1 LEFSFASVRR
11 RFAALVHQD
20 VRASAAD
27 RVRHELF
34 IFARLATIVLVAAL
48 VPRYLA
54 AIGADP
60 LWRIG
65 ALAWLLLPLAAIVHL
80 ARTGDLVE
88 AQLISLFSL
97 ALLTCVVVVGARL
110 SPEMS
115 LGWLMLLPLEAAIAD
130 SASLLR
136 LASLLA
142 IALLL
147 LIALLRGWGGG
158 AAAPLDGL
166 GLAAVAA
173 PAAAY
178 AALHL
183 IAAARARRA
192 RRREAVGGAERYAA
206 LAGAIGDLVLRHD
219 RSGGVLAANGET
231 AALFGH
237 DAANFIGR
245 GFFNLVHVG
254 DRPAYL
260 DALDRAAR
268 GDCAAVATVRL
279 RAGATEREP
288 QFRWAELR
296 ARRLV
301 ADPDGAATMSVV
313 RDVSAA
319 KTAEE
324 RLQAA
329 RAEAEIANAW
339 KDRLLANVS
348 HELRTPLNAILGF
361 SEILGDPD
369 LAPSDPVRQREYAK
383 IIHASADHLLSMV
396 NLILDTSKIAA
407 GTFRILPEPFALE
420 PLIADCCDMVR
431 LKAEAGGV
439 TLEQAP
445 IKDVGELVAD
455 KRACRQILLNLLAN
469 AVKFTDRGGRVAVG
483 AAARG
488 DQIHI
493 FVVDTGLGIPA
504 DSLSRLGDPFFQVR
518 NDYDRS
524 FEGAGLGLSLVR
536 GLVGLH
542 GGALKVESLAGVGT
556 RVTVRLPR
564 VCRPDATIGAP
575 APLETEA
582 RLSAGVD
589 DVDPPAAKEKRIA

>member
-1 LEFSFASVRR
+1 MELPFASARR
-11 RFAALVHQD
+11 RVAALVHPD
-20 VRASAAD
+20 ARANASD
-27 RVRHELF
+27 RARHELF

-48 VPRYLA
+48 VPRYLVA
-54 AIGADP
+54 AGADP
-60 LWRIG
+60 LWRFG
-65 ALAWLLLPLAAIVHL
+65 VFGWLLLPLAAIAQL

-97 ALLTCVVVVGARL
+97 ALLTCLVIVGARL
-110 SPEMS
+110 SPEMG

-136 LASLLA
+136 FANLLA

-147 LIALLRGWGGG
+147 TIASLRGLGFG
-158 AAAPLDGL
+158 AASPPFSGL
-166 GLAAVAA
+166 GFAALAA

-183 IAAARARRA
+183 LAGAGARRA
-192 RRREAVGGAERYAA
+192 RRFADAAGAERYAA
-206 LAGAIGDLVLRHD
+206 LSGAIGDLVLRHD
-219 RSGGVLAANGET
+219 RGGDVLAANG
-231 AALFGH
+231 AAATFGH
-237 DAANFIGR
+237 DPADLLGR
-245 GFFNLVHVG
+245 GFFDFVHVG
-254 DRPAYL
+254 DRPVYL

-268 GDCAAVATVRL
+268 GDLAATATVRL
-279 RAGATEREP
+279 RSGGGEREP
-288 QFRWAELR
+288 QFLWVELR
-296 ARRLV
+296 ARRLDGD
-301 ADPDGAATMSVV
+301 ADGAATMSVV
-313 RDVSAA
+313 RDVNAA
-319 KTAEE
+319 KSAEE

-361 SEILGDPD
+361 SEILGDVELSPR
-369 LAPSDPVRQREYAK
+369 DPAKQREYAK

-407 GTFRILPEPFALE
+407 GTFRILPEPFALA

-439 TLEQAP
+439 ILEQTP
-445 IKDVGELVAD
+445 ISGADELVAD

-469 AVKFTDRGGRVAVG
+469 AVKFTDRGGRVVIGAVAKG
-483 AAARG
+483 EM
-488 DQIHI
+488 IHI
-493 FVVDTGLGIPA
+493 SVSDTGLGIPA
-504 DSLSRLGDPFFQVR
+504 DALSRLGDPFFQVR
-518 NDYDRS
+518 SDYDRN

-542 GGALKVESLAGVGT
+542 GGALKVESLTGVGT

-564 VCRPDATIGAP
+564 VCEPAAAAAP
-575 APLETEA
+575 APLETAA
-582 RLSAGVD
+582 RLAAGAD
-589 DVDPPAAKEKRIA
+589 EGDPPAAKEKRIA

>member
-1 LEFSFASVRR
+1 MDA
-11 RFAALVHQD
+11 
-20 VRASAAD
+20 RASAAD
-27 RVRHELF
+27 RARHELF
-34 IFARLATIVLVAAL
+34 VFARLATIVLVAAL

-54 AIGADP
+54 AVGADP
-60 LWRIG
+60 LWRIC
-65 ALAWLLLPLAAIVHL
+65 AFAWLLLPLAAVVHL
-80 ARTGDLVE
+80 ARTGNLVE
-88 AQLISLFSL
+88 AQLISLLSL
-97 ALLTCVVVVGARL
+97 ALLTGLVVVGARL

-130 SASLLR
+130 SPPLLR
-136 LASLLA
+136 FASLLA
-142 IALLL
+142 IVMLL
-147 LIALLRGWGGG
+147 LIALLRGWGF
-158 AAAPLDGL
+158 AADAPPLGGL
-166 GLAAVAA
+166 GFAAIAS

-183 IAAARARRA
+183 IAAAQARRA

-206 LAGAIGDLVLRHD
+206 LAGAVGDLVLRHD
-219 RSGGVLAANGET
+219 RSGGVLAASGEKT
-231 AALFGH
+231 ALFGH

-245 GFFNLVHVG
+245 GFFNLVHVA

-260 DALDRAAR
+260 DVLDRAAR
-268 GDCAAVATVRL
+268 GDSATAATLRL
-279 RAGATEREP
+279 RTGASDREP
-288 QFRWAELR
+288 QFRWMELR
-296 ARRLV
+296 ARRLD
-301 ADPDGAATMSVV
+301 ADVEGAATMSVV

-329 RAEAEIANAW
+329 RAEAEVATAW

-361 SEILGDPD
+361 AEILGEPE
-369 LAPSDPVRQREYAK
+369 LAPRDPAKQREYAK

-420 PLIADCCDMVR
+420 PLIADCCDMLR
-431 LKAEAGGV
+431 LKAEAGEV

-445 IKDVGELVAD
+445 TADVGEIVAD

-469 AVKFTDRGGRVAVG
+469 AVKFTNRGGRVVVG
-483 AAARG
+483 AKAHG
-488 DQIHI
+488 DMIHI
-493 FVVDTGLGIPA
+493 FVADTGLGIPE

-542 GGALKVESLAGVGT
+542 AGALKVESIAGVGT
-556 RVTVRLPR
+556 RVIVRLPR
-564 VCRPDATIGAP
+564 VCAPDAAMGGP

-589 DVDPPAAKEKRIA
+589 DVDPLATKEKRIA